1 MKKLKGKFIT
11 LEGVDGS
18 GKSTQ
23 TKILVKK
30 LKQEGYKVKIIK
42 FPQYNKKSA
51 GLVEE
56 YLSGKYGQAN
66 EVSPYTAS
74 MFYALDRFDASFKIN
89 NWLKKGQIVIADRYI
104 LSNLAHQGSK
114 IQNLKK
120 QKKYFIWLNNL
131 EYKLLN
137 IPKPNLTFFLHLNA
151 KIRQN
156 LINKRHTKKDIH
168 EKNLKYLKQTEKTYL
183 QLTKIYPNIK
193 LIKCA
198 KNNKI
203 LSKQEIHENIWNKI
217 KNRI

>member
-1 MKKLKGKFIT
+1 MGKQREKFIT

-30 LKQEGYKVKIIK
+30 LRQTGHQVKIIK

-56 YLSGKYGQAN
+56 YLSGKYGQTN
-66 EVSPYTAS
+66 EVNPFTAS
-74 MFYALDRFDASFKIN
+74 IFYSLDRFDASFKIN
-89 NWLKKGQIVIADRYI
+89 NWLKKGYIVIADRYTF
-104 LSNLAHQGSK
+104 SNLAHQGSK
-114 IQNLKK
+114 IKNLSK
-120 QKKYFIWLNNL
+120 QKKYFTWLNNL

-137 IPKPNLTFFLHLNA
+137 IPKPNITFYLHLDA
-151 KIRQN
+151 KIRQKLLN
-156 LINKRHTKKDIH
+156 NRKTKKDIH

-193 LIKCA
+193 LIECA

-203 LSKQEIHENIWNKI
+203 LSRQEIHEMIWEKI
-217 KNRI
+217 TA